1 MNKLPAIL
9 ILALLATACDWFSL
23 CREPVP
29 IDFHVDLAPE
39 VHVNNPTKAPVT
51 SLDDMGPIQIC
62 RYDGSVA
69 DYSAL
74 NQPTL
79 TGSVQPDGRVVPSV
93 TQFYLSDGTPVHFIA
108 YHPEA
113 NSLNS
118 GVANF
123 RITGQ
128 EDIMAGVCWYA
139 GNSESP
145 VTVSFTFSHLLSQI
159 NYQVIAESQASVD
172 AWGTITYIKTVS
184 PTSLD
189 LTLNNQTLTANAIPL
204 DTALPSSIGDNAT
217 QALTT
222 TLTSAGSV
230 MVMPG
235 SRQLILTVKT
245 SKSDVLTI
253 PTDLWYMAPG
263 NIHNVTLTF
272 KGNATGIPIT
282 ASLTGWP
289 E

>member
-9 ILALLATACDWFSL
+9 ILAFLATACDWFSL

-29 IDFHVDLAPE
+29 INFDVALIPDI
-39 VHVNNPTKAPVT
+39 HVNNPTKAPVT
-51 SLDDMGPIQIC
+51 VPSEMGPIQIC
-62 RYDGSVA
+62 RKDGTVA
-69 DYSAL
+69 DYSSL

-79 TGSVQPDGRVVPSV
+79 TGTVHTDGHVVPS
-93 TQFYLSDGTPVHFIA
+93 TQQYYLSDGTLANFIA
-108 YHPEA
+108 YHPQA
-113 NSLNS
+113 NSLNA

-128 EDIMAGVCWYA
+128 EDIMVGVCWNA
-139 GNSESP
+139 GNSQSP

-159 NYQVIAESQASVD
+159 NYQVIAESQASAD

-204 DTALPSSIGDNAT
+204 DTALPSSIGSNAT
-217 QALTT
+217 LALSTS
-222 TLTSAGSV
+222 LTSAGSV
-230 MVMPG
+230 MVFPG
-235 SRQLILTVKT
+235 SRQLILTIKT
-245 SKSDVLTI
+245 SKSDILTI
-253 PTDLWYMAPG
+253 PTSLWYMAPG
-263 NIHNVTLTF
+263 NIHTVTLTF

>member
-1 MNKLPAIL
+1 MNKYPAIL
-9 ILALLATACDWFSL
+9 ILAFLATACDWFSL
-23 CREPVP
+23 CREQVP
-29 IDFHVDLAPE
+29 IDFNVDLAPD
-39 VHVNNPTKAPVT
+39 VHVDYPTKAPVT
-51 SLDDMGPIQIC
+51 SLDNMGPIQIC

-74 NQPTL
+74 SQPTL
-79 TGSVQPDGRVVPSV
+79 TGSVQPDGRVIPSV
-93 TQFYLSDGTPVHFIA
+93 MQYYMTDGTPVHFTA
-108 YHPEA
+108 YHPQA

-128 EDIMAGVCWYA
+128 EDIMAGVCWNA
-139 GNSESP
+139 GSSQSP
-145 VTVSFTFSHLLSQI
+145 VTVSFSFTHLLSQI
-159 NYQVIAESQASVD
+159 NYQVVAESQSSVD

-189 LTLNNQTLTANAIPL
+189 LTLNNQTLTANTIPL
-204 DTALPSSIGDNAT
+204 DSALPSSIGDNAT

-222 TLTSAGSV
+222 TLASAGSV

-253 PTDLWYMAPG
+253 PTNLWYLAPG
-263 NIHNVTLTF
+263 NIHTVTLTF